1 MNAKMIIGMLLIPL
15 FAIMI
20 ATFENEFPD
29 IKAIPYIGSALIM
42 LSFALFLYG
51 GKELDENSYN

>member
-1 MNAKMIIGMLLIPL
+1 MNSKMIIGMLLIPL

-29 IKAIPYIGSALIM
+29 IKAIPYIVSALI
-42 LSFALFLYG
+42 LCADALFIYG
-51 GKELDENSYN
+51 TKELDEKR